1 MVAAGILLSR
11 LAGLV
16 RQRVLAHAL
25 GLGDSADAFAAAF
38 RIPNFLQNL
47 LGEGVLSASFIPAYS
62 RLRQA
67 QGDAA
72 ARRLAGAVLGL
83 LAVVVAVVVA
93 LGVTFAPALVAGLA
107 PGFEGSKRELTVRLV
122 RVFFPGTGLLVLS
135 AWCLGVLNSH
145 RRFFLSYAAPV
156 AWNAAIV
163 VATLAAPAGDPGR
176 AAVWAAWGALL
187 GAGLQLGTQWPV
199 VWRVL
204 GGARPSFDP
213 RVEGLRTTVRTF
225 LPALAGR
232 GVVQISAFVDGIIA
246 SLLPTGGVAA
256 LMNAQLVYTLPVS
269 LFGVSVAASELPGLA
284 EAAGGPA
291 ATETL
296 QLRIRAGLRR
306 VAYFVVP
313 AAVALLL
320 FGGLIAAA
328 IFQTGRFTSAD
339 TQYVWFIL
347 MGSAPGLLAAT
358 RSRLLAS
365 GCYALHD
372 TVRPLRAAAIRVTF
386 GTVLGYLAAVHLPAW
401 LGVEA
406 RWGAVGLTLAGSVAG
421 WLEYGLLRRALSARI
436 GPVTTGGGP
445 EALLLLIAL
454 LSAAAGWGVRLLID
468 GATGPVLLAVLVL
481 GTFGTAYLGMTW
493 LLRVPEARVL
503 ASRLGPRP

>member
-1 MVAAGILLSR
+1 MAAGILLSR

-25 GLGDSADAFAAAF
+25 GLGEAADAFSAAF

-47 LGEGVLSASFIPAYS
+47 LGEGVLSASFIPVYT

-67 QGDAA
+67 QGEEE
-72 ARRLAGAVLGL
+72 ARNLAGAVLGF
-83 LAVVVAVVVA
+83 LAVIVALVVA
-93 LGVTFAPALVAGLA
+93 LGVTFAPALVIVLA
-107 PGFEGSKRELTVRLV
+107 PGFEGAKQELTVRLV
-122 RVFFPGTGLLVLS
+122 RVLFPGTGLLVFS

-163 VATLAAPAGDPGR
+163 VATLAAPGGDPGA
-176 AAVWAAWGALL
+176 AAVWAAWGALA
-187 GAGLQLGTQWPV
+187 GAVLQLGVQLPPT
-199 VWRVL
+199 WRVA
-204 GGARPSFDP
+204 GGIRPLLRRDAA
-213 RVEGLRTTVRTF
+213 GLPTTVRTF

-232 GVVQISAFVDGIIA
+232 GVVQVSAFVDGIIA

-256 LMNAQLVYTLPVS
+256 LLNAQLVYTLPVS
-269 LFGVSVAASELPGLA
+269 LFGVSVAASELPELA
-284 EAAGGPA
+284 EAAGASA
-291 ATETL
+291 ATDAL
-296 QLRIRAGLRR
+296 HQRIRTGLRR
-306 VAYFVVP
+306 IVFFVVP
-313 AAVALLL
+313 SATALLL

-339 TQYVWFIL
+339 AHYVWFIL

-372 TVRPLRAAAIRVTF
+372 TVHPLRAAAVRVAV
-386 GTVLGYLAAVHLPAW
+386 GTILGYVGAVHLPGW

-406 RWGAVGLTLAGSVAG
+406 RWGAVGLTLAGSIAG
-421 WLEYGLLRRALSARI
+421 WIEYGMLRRALTRRI
-436 GPVTTGGGP
+436 GPLVSEAGH
-445 EALLLLIAL
+445 EALLLLTAVL
-454 LSAAAGWGVRLLID
+454 AAGAGWGVLLLV
-468 GATGPVLLAVLVL
+468 GVGTGPVLVAGLVL
-481 GTFGTAYLGMTW
+481 GTFGTAYLALAW
-493 LLRVPEARVL
+493 VFRVPEARALLDRL
-503 ASRLGPRP
+503 AAGS